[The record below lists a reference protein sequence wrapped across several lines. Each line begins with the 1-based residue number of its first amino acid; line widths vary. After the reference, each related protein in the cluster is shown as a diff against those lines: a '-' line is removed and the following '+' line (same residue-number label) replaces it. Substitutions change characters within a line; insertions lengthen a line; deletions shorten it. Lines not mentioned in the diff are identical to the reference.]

1 MKQMSLGVAGFERKT
16 KRTRKREFLDK
27 MNLVVPWAELV
38 ALIAP
43 HLPKPGTKGGRPPF
57 AVETMLRIHFLQQ
70 WFNLSDP
77 AIEEALYDTPMF
89 REFAG
94 LDAGEDNLP
103 DESTILRFRHLL
115 EANNLSVQ
123 ILATVNATLT
133 EKGLL
138 LKQGT
143 VVDATLI
150 AAPSSTKNSTGTRDP
165 QMHQTVK
172 GNQWH
177 HGMKAHIGADADS
190 GLVHTVTTT
199 AANEHDVTQ
208 ASELLLGAETNVFAD
223 SGYRGVEKREAV
235 QDRHPEVNWHVAMMP
250 GKRKALDKDTPMGA
264 ILEKLEKTKVSIR
277 AKVEHPFRVIKRQ
290 FGYVKVKYRGLA
302 KNTANLMTLFAL
314 SNLWMARKRLLNM
327 AQG

>member
-1 MKQMSLGVAGFERKT
+1 MKQMSLGAAGFERKT
-16 KRTRKREFLDK
+16 KRTRKREFLDE
-27 MNLVVPWAELV
+27 MNLVVPWSELV

-43 HLPKPGTKGGRPPF
+43 HTPKPGTKGGRPPF
-57 AVETMLRIHFLQQ
+57 AVETMLRLHFLQQ

-77 AIEEALYDTPMF
+77 GMEEALYDTPMF

-94 LDAGEDNLP
+94 LDAGEDHLP

-115 EANNLSVQ
+115 EANDLSVQ

-165 QMHQTVK
+165 EMHQTKK

-177 HGMKAHIGADADS
+177 HGMKAHIGVDADS

-199 AANEHDVTQ
+199 AANAHDITQ
-208 ASELLLGAETNVFAD
+208 AHELLHGEETDIFAD
-223 SGYRGVEKREAV
+223 SGYRGVEKRETV
-235 QDRHPEVNWHVAMMP
+235 QDKHPGQGRASVSGHQAAVRLHQGQVP
-250 GKRKALDKDTPMGA
+250 GTGQEHGQPDDAVCAEQSVDGTQAAFEHGA
-264 ILEKLEKTKVSIR
+264 GMSAPET
-277 AKVEHPFRVIKRQ
+277 
-290 FGYVKVKYRGLA
+290 G
-302 KNTANLMTLFAL
+302 
-314 SNLWMARKRLLNM
+314 
-327 AQG
+327 